1 MAQNIHSR
9 VSNALMFFHHV
20 LLTGLPFLQRGT
32 PHMAQCARPP
42 QHVTTRK
49 QAQKRVLETQ
59 QSASESQETQQSAS
73 ESQETDQ
80 LCTTGVS
87 CQLLSKKTR
96 SCMCAVYA
104 AGAEDVS

>member
-59 QSASESQETQQSAS
+59 QSASESQET
-73 ESQETDQ
+73 DQ